1 MDGYDFFLILIFIII
16 FIPEIIISISAKRS
30 YNKKVKFI
38 NELSMDVLEPNTS
51 KNEQTDLTDN
61 KLDTSY
67 SSIVTEPC
75 SVTAAHNKLMGQLP
89 PDNADIVYEPEL
101 LVMMDEEETYQAF
114 MDNMHEEQDEI
125 LREVLDNDLI
135 YHTSTP
141 NMFEE

>member
-1 MDGYDFFLILIFIII
+1 MDGYEFFLILIFIII

-61 KLDTSY
+61 ELDTSY

-75 SVTAAHNKLMGQLP
+75 SVTAAHNNLMGQLP